1 MLKLYA
7 LECMDSLYNQVNT
20 SINDKSS
27 EKLQTCSTSLKVLQR
42 SVVYRTTKILSLDRS
57 SMAILPYRITEFQ
70 RARNKR

>member
-27 EKLQTCSTSLKVLQR
+27 EKLQTYSTSLKVLQR
-42 SVVYRTTKILSLDRS
+42 
-57 SMAILPYRITEFQ
+57 
-70 RARNKR
+70 